1 MKKRYVFLIV
11 VTLLIGVPILRF
23 IASKK
28 QMEQEMKEAVYDSM
42 ITELIKKNIKEYD
55 PNAFTDDGIIK
66 SYEIDSETISQNPMG
81 GIGFL
86 IYVNNLSDLYVRITL
101 HSNNGGGLVVNSFN
115 PSPELINLLEEKY
128 GQIYWWTNPFIAMK
142 QHTPEGT
149 DHKIDEL
156 IYDFPSIFWYKTI
169 W

>member
-42 ITELIKKNIKEYD
+42 ITELIKK
-55 PNAFTDDGIIK
+55 IIK

-128 GQIYWWTNPFIAMK
+128 GQIY
-142 QHTPEGT
+142 
-149 DHKIDEL
+149 
-156 IYDFPSIFWYKTI
+156 
-169 W
+169 

>member
-101 HSNNGGGLVVNSFN
+101 YSNNGGGLVVSSFN

-128 GQIYWWTNPFIAMK
+128 GQIY
-142 QHTPEGT
+142 
-149 DHKIDEL
+149 
-156 IYDFPSIFWYKTI
+156 
-169 W
+169 

>member
-28 QMEQEMKEAVYDSM
+28 QIEQEMKEAVYDSM

-86 IYVNNLSDLYVRITL
+86 IYVNNLSDLYVIITL

-128 GQIYWWTNPFIAMK
+128 GQIY
-142 QHTPEGT
+142 
-149 DHKIDEL
+149 
-156 IYDFPSIFWYKTI
+156 
-169 W
+169 

>member
-81 GIGFL
+81 CIGFL
-86 IYVNNLSDLYVRITL
+86 IYVNNLSDLYVIITL

-128 GQIYWWTNPFIAMK
+128 GQIY
-142 QHTPEGT
+142 
-149 DHKIDEL
+149 
-156 IYDFPSIFWYKTI
+156 
-169 W
+169 

>member
-101 HSNNGGGLVVNSFN
+101 HFNNGGGLVVNSFN

-128 GQIYWWTNPFIAMK
+128 GQIY
-142 QHTPEGT
+142 
-149 DHKIDEL
+149 
-156 IYDFPSIFWYKTI
+156 
-169 W
+169 

>member
-23 IASKK
+23 IASKQ

-66 SYEIDSETISQNPMG
+66 SYKIDSETISQNPMG

-86 IYVNNLSDLYVRITL
+86 IYVNNLSDLYVRSTL

-128 GQIYWWTNPFIAMK
+128 GQIY
-142 QHTPEGT
+142 
-149 DHKIDEL
+149 
-156 IYDFPSIFWYKTI
+156 
-169 W
+169 

>member
-86 IYVNNLSDLYVRITL
+86 IYVNNLSDLYVIITL

-128 GQIYWWTNPFIAMK
+128 GQIY
-142 QHTPEGT
+142 
-149 DHKIDEL
+149 
-156 IYDFPSIFWYKTI
+156 
-169 W
+169 

>member
-66 SYEIDSETISQNPMG
+66 SYKIDSETISQNPMG

-86 IYVNNLSDLYVRITL
+86 IYVNNLSDLYVIITL
-101 HSNNGGGLVVNSFN
+101 HSNNGGCLVVNSFN

-128 GQIYWWTNPFIAMK
+128 GQIY
-142 QHTPEGT
+142 
-149 DHKIDEL
+149 
-156 IYDFPSIFWYKTI
+156 
-169 W
+169 